1 MIKKIV
7 RIVSYSIIA
16 VAIFTL
22 LGFAVDSNKNSECSS
37 FLVHLKYDQDNF
49 FVEQDDVMASVNAY
63 LGNIEG
69 RKISDIKLDELE
81 RIVKDMIF
89 VEKAH
94 AYKTIDSEIHVIVA
108 PRKPLVRI
116 VNAYN
121 QSYYIDTKGKLMPVS
136 RKYTARV
143 PVVFGNV
150 KTSYSA
156 LLDLN
161 AGEENYQTDKL
172 LQDIFILSKYIAENS
187 FWNAFIDQ
195 IYITS
200 KSEFELIPKS
210 NIHTVEFGG
219 IDDMEEKF
227 RKLKIFYIDGLTKVG
242 WRNYNRINI
251 KYNNQV
257 VCSK

>member
-1 MIKKIV
+1 MIKRVIK
-7 RIVSYSIIA
+7 IVSYSLIA
-16 VAIFTL
+16 IALFTL
-22 LGFAVDSNKNSECSS
+22 LGFAVESNKNNECSS
-37 FLVHLKYDQDNF
+37 FLVHIKYNQDNF
-49 FVEQDDVMASVNAY
+49 FVEKEDVIASVNAF

-69 RKISDIKLDELE
+69 RKISDISLDELE

-121 QSYYIDTKGKLMPVS
+121 QSYYIDTKGKLMPIS

-143 PVVFGNV
+143 PIVFGNI

-161 AGEENYQTDKL
+161 EAEEKPHNDKL
-172 LQDIFILSKYIAENS
+172 LQDVFILSKYITENS

-210 NIHTVEFGG
+210 NIHTIEFGG
-219 IDDMEEKF
+219 IDNMEEKF

-242 WRNYNRINI
+242 WRNYNRINV